1 MLRYFQ
7 CCWKTCSVASI
18 ARHTQVPHTHWLIL
32 KIMSKWNLPIW
43 CFQVSRPPV
52 LMQLICRVTSCDE
65 IVVGLGWGGH
75 YNSSG
80 HLVSCAKL
88 QLGRVKSCQL
98 ILKTINANKKYIMHV
113 TWSMHIRVFGNRKSN
128 LRAMIYNEFFAR
140 RKFGY
145 WMCVLIL
152 MAYFTVLR
160 GVGNISSEYRLVSI
174 RWCNDSMMW
183 VLVWKSFSGKKKS

>member
-1 MLRYFQ
+1 
-7 CCWKTCSVASI
+7 
-18 ARHTQVPHTHWLIL
+18 
-32 KIMSKWNLPIW
+32 MSKWNLPIW

-98 ILKTINANKKYIMHV
+98 ILKTTNANKKYINARDVVHAYQSI
-113 TWSMHIRVFGNRKSN
+113 WQPHEQFEGND
-128 LRAMIYNEFFAR
+128 L
-140 RKFGY
+140 
-145 WMCVLIL
+145 
-152 MAYFTVLR
+152 
-160 GVGNISSEYRLVSI
+160 
-174 RWCNDSMMW
+174 
-183 VLVWKSFSGKKKS
+183 